1 MSTASSNAKP
11 GAANQNASASER
23 QNATPT
29 ARARQT
35 VEGIGD
41 NPVALLAGG
50 VALGVLVGVLLPR
63 AARERE
69 LLDPLGR
76 TLAQR
81 VSAAAQAAKEA
92 GRQEIDSLI
101 PDRDSTKERVT
112 ALFGNVIEAAKTGG
126 QKA

>member
-11 GAANQNASASER
+11 GAASQNAEATE
-23 QNATPT
+23 QHNAGAT
-29 ARARQT
+29 ARARQA

-41 NPVALLAGG
+41 NPAALLAGG

-63 AARERE
+63 AAKERE
-69 LLDPLGR
+69 LLDPIGR

-81 VSAAAQAAKEA
+81 ATAAAQAAREA
-92 GRQEIDSLI
+92 GREEINSLI
-101 PDRDSTKERVT
+101 PDRDATKERVT
-112 ALFGNVIEAAKTGG
+112 ALFGNVLDAAKGAG

>member
-1 MSTASSNAKP
+1 MSTASSNANT
-11 GAANQNASASER
+11 GATTQNASA
-23 QNATPT
+23 TD
-29 ARARQT
+29 RARKT

-41 NPVALLAGG
+41 NAAALLAGG

-63 AARERE
+63 AAKERE

-81 VSAAAQAAKEA
+81 ATAAAQAAKEA

-101 PDRDSTKERVT
+101 PDRDATKERVT
-112 ALFGNVIEAAKTGG
+112 ALFGNILDAAKSAG

>member
-1 MSTASSNAKP
+1 MSNANSNAQSG
-11 GAANQNASASER
+11 GANANESV
-23 QNATPT
+23 TD
-29 ARARQT
+29 RARQA

-41 NPVALLAGG
+41 NPIALLAGG

-63 AARERE
+63 AAKERE

-81 VSAAAQAAKEA
+81 ATATAQAVKDA
-92 GRQEIDSLI
+92 GRQEIESLV
-101 PDRDSTKERVT
+101 PDRDATKERVT
-112 ALFGNVIEAAKTGG
+112 ALFGNILDAARTAG

>member
-1 MSTASSNAKP
+1 MSTASSEAKP
-11 GAANQNASASER
+11 GAANQNTGATASATE
-23 QNATPT
+23 
-29 ARARQT
+29 RARQT

-63 AARERE
+63 AAKERE

-81 VSAAAQAAKEA
+81 ATAAAQAAKDA
-92 GRQEIDSLI
+92 GRQEIESLV
-101 PDRDSTKERVT
+101 PDRDATKERVT
-112 ALFGNVIEAAKTGG
+112 ALFGNILDAAKSAG

>member
-1 MSTASSNAKP
+1 MSSASSTAQS
-11 GAANQNASASER
+11 GAANQNNSAPASASE
-23 QNATPT
+23 
-29 ARARQT
+29 RARQT

-63 AARERE
+63 AAKERE

-81 VSAAAQAAKEA
+81 ATAAAQAAKEA
-92 GRQEIDSLI
+92 GRQEIESLV
-101 PDRDSTKERVT
+101 PDRNATKERVT
-112 ALFGNVIEAAKTGG
+112 ALFGNILDAAKTAG
-126 QKA
+126 QQA